1 MWIINLKIKVRIGKE
16 YQQTGSTVTR
26 PHVTQF
32 TAHASLVAEN
42 HLHWWSLTS
51 ASFFQQGF
59 VVFWWWS
66 CVFGHYSD
74 VGWFQ
79 FWGFDAFICRH
90 QLTHSEDVWVDY
102 IPAVFCPFLFCC
114 HCVTFLWTAAKAG
127 CGLPALQNTWNHFV
141 PGHFSVVIVI
151 TAVGGSYSKPYWLSF
166 RVNTEL
172 LAFNKKPH
180 QVVSWPLT
188 HSCILRHSHIETER
202 QTNRLFITRD
212 IPVMSFWPS

>member
-42 HLHWWSLTS
+42 HLHWWSLAS

-79 FWGFDAFICRH
+79 F
-90 QLTHSEDVWVDY
+90 
-102 IPAVFCPFLFCC
+102 
-114 HCVTFLWTAAKAG
+114 
-127 CGLPALQNTWNHFV
+127 
-141 PGHFSVVIVI
+141 
-151 TAVGGSYSKPYWLSF
+151 LSF
-166 RVNTEL
+166 EDL
-172 LAFNKKPH
+172 M
-180 QVVSWPLT
+180 
-188 HSCILRHSHIETER
+188 
-202 QTNRLFITRD
+202 RLFVDISWLIVKMCELTTYLLFFVRFCSAVIALLSCEQQQRQAVVCQHFRTPGITSCPD
-212 IPVMSFWPS
+212 ISLWSLLLLQWAAPTQNLTGFPSE

>member
-1 MWIINLKIKVRIGKE
+1 MESRFCFLLPARVCRVLMMKLCFR
-16 YQQTGSTVTR
+16 
-26 PHVTQF
+26 
-32 TAHASLVAEN
+32 SLFRRWLVPV
-42 HLHWWSLTS
+42 SK
-51 ASFFQQGF
+51 
-59 VVFWWWS
+59 
-66 CVFGHYSD
+66 
-74 VGWFQ
+74 
-79 FWGFDAFICRH
+79 FWGFDAFIC
-90 QLTHSEDVWVDY
+90 SVWVDY

-127 CGLPALQNTWNHFV
+127 CGLPALQNTWN
-141 PGHFSVVIVI
+141 HFSVVIVI

>member
-42 HLHWWSLTS
+42 HLHWWSLAS

-79 FWGFDAFICRH
+79 F
-90 QLTHSEDVWVDY
+90 
-102 IPAVFCPFLFCC
+102 
-114 HCVTFLWTAAKAG
+114 
-127 CGLPALQNTWNHFV
+127 
-141 PGHFSVVIVI
+141 
-151 TAVGGSYSKPYWLSF
+151 LSF
-166 RVNTEL
+166 EDLMRLFVVCELTTYLLFLSVSVLLSLRYFPVNSSKGRLWFASTSEHLESLLCGHCYYCSGRLLLKTL
-172 LAFNKKPH
+172 LAFLQSKYRTAC
-180 QVVSWPLT
+180 L
-188 HSCILRHSHIETER
+188 
-202 QTNRLFITRD
+202 
-212 IPVMSFWPS
+212 

>member
-1 MWIINLKIKVRIGKE
+1 MESRFCFLLPARVCRVLMMKLCFR
-16 YQQTGSTVTR
+16 
-26 PHVTQF
+26 
-32 TAHASLVAEN
+32 SLFRRWLVPV
-42 HLHWWSLTS
+42 SK
-51 ASFFQQGF
+51 
-59 VVFWWWS
+59 
-66 CVFGHYSD
+66 
-74 VGWFQ
+74 

-102 IPAVFCPFLFCC
+102 IPAVFVRFCSAVTALLSCEQQQRQAVVCQHFRTPGITSCP
-114 HCVTFLWTAAKAG
+114 
-127 CGLPALQNTWNHFV
+127 
-141 PGHFSVVIVI
+141 VIVI

-202 QTNRLFITRD
+202 QTDYLSQETFQSCPSGPVKCSTQELVLELCVMGKKRTLF
-212 IPVMSFWPS
+212 MGE

>member
-42 HLHWWSLTS
+42 HLHWWSLAS

-102 IPAVFCPFLFCC
+102 IPAVFVRFCSAVTALLSCEQQQRQAVVCQHFRTPGITSCPDIS
-114 HCVTFLWTAAKAG
+114 LWSLLLLQWAA
-127 CGLPALQNTWNHFV
+127 PTQN
-141 PGHFSVVIVI
+141 
-151 TAVGGSYSKPYWLSF
+151 
-166 RVNTEL
+166 
-172 LAFNKKPH
+172 
-180 QVVSWPLT
+180 LT
-188 HSCILRHSHIETER
+188 G
-202 QTNRLFITRD
+202 F
-212 IPVMSFWPS
+212 PSE